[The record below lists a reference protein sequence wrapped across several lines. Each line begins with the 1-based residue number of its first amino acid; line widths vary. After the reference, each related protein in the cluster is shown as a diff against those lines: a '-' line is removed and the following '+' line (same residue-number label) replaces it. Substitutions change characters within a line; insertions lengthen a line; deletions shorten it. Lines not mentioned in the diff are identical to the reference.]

1 VKIFFVNPPFKA
13 EHGRFSRESRSPSIG
28 RSGVLYYPLWLIY
41 AAAVAEKAGFAIE
54 FLDAPAKLFD
64 ESLSLEYIDAR
75 MPEVKLFVIDTSTP
89 SIYSDVDFAAKLKAK
104 YPGCFVLLV
113 GTHPSALPAET
124 LEINEKI
131 DAVAR
136 REYDYT
142 VRNLAYA
149 LEKGADISDVK
160 GITYRRDG
168 IIKYN
173 PDECFIREL
182 DDIPFASEFIKKHL
196 SHTDYFFPASSY
208 PEIQIFTGRGC
219 PARCNYCVY
228 PETMHG
234 HEYRLR
240 SAGNVVAEFSYIA
253 LHFPDIK
260 EIVIEDDTFTAS
272 KERVREICLML
283 IEKKLNKRLRWLCN
297 ARVNLDPETMKLMK
311 KAGCRLIIP
320 GIEST
325 NQQILNNIRKGT
337 TVSQIKDYILN
348 ANKSGLL
355 VHACYMFGNKGET
368 KETMMSTL
376 TDALAF
382 KTDTAQFF
390 PLVPYPGT
398 EAYEWAKSNGYLAAD
413 FDDYCKE
420 DGTINCVLNLPGI
433 SSVDLVEF
441 CNYARRK
448 YYLRPWYFMHRLW
461 IGLHDIQDLK
471 RSLKAFMRFRKYL
484 FNAKKDKENAG

>member
-1 VKIFFVNPPFKA
+1 M
-13 EHGRFSRESRSPSIG
+13 R
-28 RSGVLYYPLWLIY
+28 
-41 AAAVAEKAGFAIE
+41 
-54 FLDAPAKLFD
+54 PAKLFD
-64 ESLSLEYIDAR
+64 EKMSFKYIDER
-75 MPEVKLFVIDTSTP
+75 ISGVRLFVIDTSTP
-89 SIYSDVDFAAKLKAK
+89 SIYSDADFAAKLKAK

-113 GTHPSALPAET
+113 GTHPSALPVET

-142 VRNLAYA
+142 VRNLARN
-149 LEKGADISDVK
+149 LEKGADIGDVK
-160 GITYRRDG
+160 GINYRCDG
-168 IIKYN
+168 IIKHN
-173 PDECFIREL
+173 PDECFIKEL

-196 SHTDYFFPASSY
+196 CHTDYFFPASAY

-240 SAGNVVAEFSYIA
+240 SAENVVAEFSYIA
-253 LHFPDIK
+253 EHFPDVK
-260 EIVIEDDTFTAS
+260 EIIIEDDTFTVS
-272 KERVREICLML
+272 KERVTEICLML
-283 IEKKLNKRLRWLCN
+283 IESGLNGRLRWLCN
-297 ARVNLDPETMKLMK
+297 ARVNLDLETMKLMK

-337 TVSQIKDYILN
+337 TVSQIKDYLFN

-376 TDALAF
+376 NDALGF

-398 EAYEWAKSNGYLAAD
+398 EAYEWAKSNGYLNAD
-413 FDDYCKE
+413 FDEYCRE

-433 SSVDLVEF
+433 SSEELVEF
-441 CNYARRK
+441 CSYSRRK
-448 YYLRPWYFMHRLW
+448 YYCVRGILF
-461 IGLHDIQDLK
+461 IGYGWEYMTLK
-471 RSLKAFMRFRKYL
+471 I
-484 FNAKKDKENAG
+484 